1 MNLFSSG
8 HPDWNNGNPRWVSS
22 RMGQMAKE
30 EGSNYDLYTFI
41 THPGASG
48 RAKIGACSSDPM
60 LRISMTEAYGRDECN
75 EYKPPY
81 ANDCSKLTIRIGLTA
96 QVSIS

>member
-1 MNLFSSG
+1 
-8 HPDWNNGNPRWVSS
+8 
-22 RMGQMAKE
+22 MGKLATAG
-30 EGSNYDLYTFI
+30 GSKYNLYTFI

-60 LRISMTEAYGRDECN
+60 LRISMNKAYGRDECN
-75 EYKPPY
+75 DYKPPY